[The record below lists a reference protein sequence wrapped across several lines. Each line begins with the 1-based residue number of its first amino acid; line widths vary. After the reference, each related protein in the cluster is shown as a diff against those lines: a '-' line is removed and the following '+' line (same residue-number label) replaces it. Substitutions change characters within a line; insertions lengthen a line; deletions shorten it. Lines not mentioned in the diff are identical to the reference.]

1 MNDNKTLPYTNSII
15 RLLQGAIYSE
25 QEALWDELTT
35 YRYGIAD
42 YFAKIGVTLIMSEND
57 GFAYLTDSNDEND
70 EETLDNEKSQSDTD
84 IPSLFS
90 KRQLGY
96 HISLLCVILTKKLL
110 EFEITSGDQ
119 TRLIL
124 KRQDIKENFGVF
136 LPEKSNEAK
145 TVDLLDTHINK
156 LIEYGFLRKINDSE
170 VEVKRILKAK
180 FSANIL
186 TEVNDKLEEY
196 LNAVSE

>member
-1 MNDNKTLPYTNSII
+1 MINDKTLPYANSII
-15 RLLQGAIYSE
+15 RLLQGAVYME
-25 QEALWDELTT
+25 QETLWAELTT
-35 YRYGIAD
+35 YRYGIAE
-42 YFAKIGVTLIMSEND
+42 YFAKIGVTLIISEED
-57 GFAYLTDSNDEND
+57 GFAYLKDTDDGDDENSEEEDSKKD
-70 EETLDNEKSQSDTD
+70 ENETH
-84 IPSLFS
+84 SLFS

-110 EFEITSGDQ
+110 EFDLTSGDQ

-124 KRQDIKENFGVF
+124 SRQEIKENFGVF

-145 TVDLLDTHINK
+145 TVDLVDTHINK
-156 LIEYGFLRKINDSE
+156 LIEYGFLRKISDSE

-196 LNAVSE
+196 LNAVTE